1 MHNYGCSTGPWLSD
15 SVFKQRGN
23 IQIRTLPFTI
33 TQRRRNN
40 RSIQTNRKGFRPSIR
55 RKRYTFQPGDMIL
68 HDHERFSVV
77 GVHNYGKSIVIKG
90 REKKMD
96 INTKKVKL
104 VKYGKGLRFTA
115 QFLPPLKKVG
125 ILGS

>member
-1 MHNYGCSTGPWLSD
+1 MDKSHANDAFVIAGGT
-15 SVFKQRGN
+15 

-55 RKRYTFQPGDMIL
+55 RRRCAFQPGDMVL
-68 HDHERFSVV
+68 HDHGRFSVV
-77 GVHNYGKSIVIKG
+77 GMHNYGKSIVIKG
-90 REKKMD
+90 GGKKMD

-104 VKYGKGLRFTA
+104 ARYGKGLRFSA
-115 QFLPPLKKVG
+115 QFLPTLPHGVS
-125 ILGS
+125 LGEVR

>member
-1 MHNYGCSTGPWLSD
+1 M
-15 SVFKQRGN
+15 V
-23 IQIRTLPFTI
+23 
-33 TQRRRNN
+33 
-40 RSIQTNRKGFRPSIR
+40 
-55 RKRYTFQPGDMIL
+55 L

-90 REKKMD
+90 GEKKMD

-115 QFLPPLKKVG
+115 QFLTPLKKVG
-125 ILGS
+125 ILGGVR